1 MPFYVYILYS
11 NKINKYY
18 TGYCEDISNRL
29 TKHNQHSTPSTK
41 SGIPWVLL
49 YSEQFDSYPNQID
62 YNPKPFQLFFRL
74 IHKMELNF
82 QSR

>member
-18 TGYCEDISNRL
+18 TGYREDISTRL

-41 SGIPWVLL
+41 SGIPWVLVKFEFYWNRYL
-49 YSEQFDSYPNQID
+49 DAEIKKKF
-62 YNPKPFQLFFRL
+62 K
-74 IHKMELNF
+74 K
-82 QSR
+82 